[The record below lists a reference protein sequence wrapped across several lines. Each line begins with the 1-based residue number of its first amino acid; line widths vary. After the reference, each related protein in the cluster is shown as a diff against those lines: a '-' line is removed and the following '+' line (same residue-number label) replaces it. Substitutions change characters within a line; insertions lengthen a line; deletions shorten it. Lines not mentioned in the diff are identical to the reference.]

1 MRLGRPDR
9 GDLVSGAMIPL
20 DMSEI
25 PVPEAAPGLRASRIL
40 KCIGNTP
47 LVELSNLSREV
58 APVRIFG
65 KAEWC
70 NPGGSVKDRPALNM
84 IRDGI
89 ESGRLTPGRTILD
102 ATSGNTGIAYAMI
115 GAALSCPVRLC
126 IPRNVSHLHKRIL
139 RAHGADLVFTD
150 PTQGSDGAILKARE
164 LIGEDPDRY
173 FYPDQ
178 YMNDANWQAHYRGTG
193 PEILE
198 QTDGAVTHF
207 VAGLGTTG
215 TFTGTSRFLKEAKPE
230 IRVISF
236 QPLSPF
242 HGLEGLKH
250 LPTSIVP
257 GIYDDALSD
266 EETTVETEV
275 AQSMVLRLA
284 REEGLLVGPSA
295 GAAAAAA
302 LEVAKT
308 LKDGVVVTILC
319 DSGHKYLGFD
329 FWDEENE

>member
-1 MRLGRPDR
+1 MCPADY
-9 GDLVSGAMIPL
+9 
-20 DMSEI
+20 SEI
-25 PVPEAAPGLRASRIL
+25 PAPGVTPGLSAARIL
-40 KCIGNTP
+40 ESVGNTP
-47 LVELSNLSREV
+47 LLELGNISRETT
-58 APVRIFG
+58 PVRIFG

-84 IRDGI
+84 IREGI
-89 ESGRLTPGRTILD
+89 QSGRLGPDKTILD

-115 GAALSCPVRLC
+115 GAALGYPVQLC
-126 IPRNVSHLHKRIL
+126 IPRNVSDLHKRIL
-139 RAHGADLVFTD
+139 RAYGADLVFTD
-150 PTQGSDGAILKARE
+150 PTLGSDGAILEARKLTNE
-164 LIGEDPDRY
+164 NPTRY

-178 YMNDANWQAHYRGTG
+178 YSNDANWRAHYGGTG
-193 PEILE
+193 PEIIE
-198 QTDGAVTHF
+198 QTGGAITHF

-215 TFTGTSRFLKEAKPE
+215 TFTGTGRFLKESNPD
-230 IRVISF
+230 IRLISF
-236 QPLSPF
+236 QPFSPF

-257 GIYDDALSD
+257 EIYDDALSD
-266 EETTVETEV
+266 EELTVETED
-275 AQSMVLRLA
+275 AQAMVRRLA

-302 LEVAKT
+302 LEIAKG

-329 FWDEENE
+329 FWDEAPE